1 MSMAINRVSAAGVAA
16 MLYPV
21 TKPSRV
27 AKVGSGRTSSAS
39 TADAQ
44 SKSRPQTIDTS
55 NTAEQIHTAFA
66 DALAAL
72 GNMAATSS
80 TSMTQAN
87 TEVQSSVVQQA
98 GSAYTQVEQQAGQTL
113 DITA

>member
-44 SKSRPQTIDTS
+44 STSRPQPADASSTPD
-55 NTAEQIHTAFA
+55 QIHAAFQYA
-66 DALAAL
+66 QAAL
-72 GNMAATSS
+72 SSVVNMSS
-80 TSMTQAN
+80 TSIPQPTDLG
-87 TEVQSSVVQQA
+87 QSSGVQQA
-98 GSAYTQVEQQAGQTL
+98 GTAYAQVEQQAGQTL
-113 DITA
+113 DLTA

>member
-1 MSMAINRVSAAGVAA
+1 MSLAINRVSAAGVAA

-44 SKSRPQTIDTS
+44 STSRPQPAGTS
-55 NTAEQIHTAFA
+55 TTPDQIHTAFKYA
-66 DALAAL
+66 QAVL
-72 GNMAATSS
+72 GNMAASS
-80 TSMTQAN
+80 PSMTQASP
-87 TEVQSSVVQQA
+87 EDQSSVVQQA
-98 GSAYTQVEQQAGQTL
+98 GSAYAQVEQQAGQAL
-113 DITA
+113 DLTA